1 MKVLREFMYK
11 VFVGACDTY
20 EPEDYAFIGSLD
32 ECKEYIVKYNHQKQS
47 YIEPAGYSRGVAIVG
62 LCEGRHELP
71 GVKDFIFGEIEDP
84 MDFESLQD
92 IAACW
97 LEEVKKAKVDVI
109 KLYVTGLT
117 PALTSVIKMCAIRH
131 MTLKLMHYDRE
142 TDSYKPQY
150 VLYA

>member
-32 ECKEYIVKYNHQKQS
+32 ECKEYIEKWNHQKQS
-47 YIEPAGYSRGVAIVG
+47 YIEPAGYSRGVAIAG
-62 LCEGRHELP
+62 LCEGRHEIE
-71 GVKDFIFGEIEDP
+71 GVNDYVFGEIEDP
-84 MDFESLQD
+84 MDFED
-92 IAACW
+92 
-97 LEEVKKAKVDVI
+97 LEYRAGMWVEEAKKAEVDVV

-131 MTLKLMHYDRE
+131 MTLKLMHYDR
-142 TDSYKPQY
+142 DSNSYKAQY